1 MVEYRIYGY
10 SGCTWCRKAKELLEE
25 ESVAYEWVPIE
36 DADARK
42 AWMDERGFKAPN
54 RTFPRVY
61 GITGD
66 TERLVGGFTEL
77 EGDLF
82 LIEP

>member
-1 MVEYRIYGY
+1 MPDYRIYGY
-10 SGCTWCRKAKELLEE
+10 SGCSWCQKAKDLLIEE
-25 ESVAYEWVPIE
+25 RVTFEWVPIE

-61 GITGD
+61 ALEDDVET
-66 TERLVGGFTEL
+66 LVGGFTEL

-82 LIEP
+82 LDNY